1 MIERTFVKPFT
12 SAESGGMN
20 RFGRWL
26 LTQLQ
31 RRGMTHR
38 ELAEGVGVSR
48 PTVTRWVNGLDLPD
62 TENII
67 RLAEALDIEK
77 EVIIDLLGIQERP
90 ALRRAGPPPAE
101 VVWVTVLA
109 PTIGDDFDRWLSES
123 IFEFPWVPHRR
134 LDRGEPIYGFVLTH
148 NHHAPLLLEGDLLVI
163 DPKAPQTDGGFGL
176 IAVGAEPQIR
186 QLRLAGGKWVFRGYE
201 NQPDVPAETAI
212 VVGMVVSFQRNI
224 SGAPTL
230 TDMGKEGT

>member
-1 MIERTFVKPFT
+1 MFGNLFT
-12 SAESGGMN
+12 GAESNGMN

-26 LTQLQ
+26 LTQLRQ
-31 RRGMTHR
+31 RSMTHR
-38 ELAEGVGVSR
+38 ELAERVGVAR
-48 PTVTRWVNGLDLPD
+48 PTVTRWVNGWDAPD

-67 RLAEALDIEK
+67 RLAEALGVEK

-90 ALRRAGPPPAE
+90 ASRHAGRPPAE

-109 PTIGDDFDRWLSES
+109 PTIGDDFDKWLSES
-123 IFEFPWVPHRR
+123 TFEFPWVPHRR

-163 DPKAPQTDGGFGL
+163 DPKAPQTDGSFGL
-176 IAVGAEPQIR
+176 IVVGDEPQVR
-186 QLRLAGGKWVFRGYE
+186 QLRLVENRWVFRGYDDR
-201 NQPDVPAETAI
+201 PDVPADTAI
-212 VVGMVVSFQRNI
+212 VVGMVVSFQRNV

-230 TDMGKEGT
+230 TGAGEEKP